1 MVMNGNPLPT
11 NVVMITVSVPYVIE
25 KNEVLLLFALKQDRC
40 SITGLM
46 LRKIWGKQVQAT
58 FISVAE
64 KKLKLHSDFIGN
76 TIFHKKTQTELTT
89 VEQTALKGEE
99 RIMSD
104 KIVSELKAVF
114 EKEDAAEIVEETI
127 FPKHKWQGLQQA
139 LFSILQDDAYS
150 VNDYQIVAEIIWSA
164 VLLGEKVD
172 TETAIGRLYY
182 RLGNENDPY
191 GNNTIWSIA
200 ARLKDLDYANSEYNP
215 LRDPAILER
224 LASVGIHFLENDKS
238 PEA

>member
-1 MVMNGNPLPT
+1 
-11 NVVMITVSVPYVIE
+11 
-25 KNEVLLLFALKQDRC
+25 
-40 SITGLM
+40 
-46 LRKIWGKQVQAT
+46 
-58 FISVAE
+58 
-64 KKLKLHSDFIGN
+64 
-76 TIFHKKTQTELTT
+76 
-89 VEQTALKGEE
+89 
-99 RIMSD
+99 MSD

-172 TETAIGRLYY
+172 TETAIGLLYY